1 MTSQQNPVTAERT
14 VIALLP
20 LLALLVPLLGF
31 FLYQWTISLLPPG
44 EAFARAVSLYGGIPA
59 ASWIATALWH
69 MAPFAL
75 LALYVL
81 RAEAEAGRKR
91 RWAIVACGVALITAL
106 ELGTYFTLWSVPF
119 STALA
124 LLVVSTGLMILRAGD
139 IRNLFRRQA
148 AGA

>member
-1 MTSQQNPVTAERT
+1 MTSQRNPVTVERA

-20 LLALLVPLLGF
+20 LLALLVPPLGF
-31 FLYQWTISLLPPG
+31 FLYQWAISLLPPG
-44 EAFARAVSLYGGIPA
+44 EALTRAVTLYAGIPA
-59 ASWIATALWH
+59 AGLIATALWH
-69 MAPFAL
+69 MVPFAL

-81 RAEAEAGRKR
+81 RAEAEAGRTR
-91 RWAIVACGVALITAL
+91 RWKIVACGVAVITAL
-106 ELGTYFTLWSVPF
+106 ELGTYVTLWSVPF
-119 STALA
+119 GVALA